1 MKKIV
6 LSTLLTFIFFSC
18 TSDNAKEDESQ
29 TAYVS
34 DDFVSYNLD
43 IDLPQQRFA
52 DLIES
57 VEIVRLEETENS
69 LLSYIRNLQK
79 TENNLVFHTSGQESD
94 VLVYDLNGSF
104 LKKIS
109 KKGNGPEEYEDI
121 NDLWLENDT
130 LIIYSR
136 AKSEVIRYNLEGDF
150 IRKDKLPQR
159 VGHIYGYK
167 DGYALEMNDYLI
179 DDSSRYRYASLDKN
193 FELSGLYLK
202 VDDQMSEGMMWF
214 SNNPIGPYK
223 DGLTL
228 FRMMSD
234 TVYLLNENN
243 FIPFVHFDFGSEWFW
258 NEGRDLTGERNSE
271 MQNTDKVWAAKAYFN
286 NSRIWI
292 SPSSGYSQEKDPPS
306 FLIDRST
313 GIIDA
318 VDMRKGDKS
327 KGIAYAMTWDND
339 QLIFTVQSPDMG
351 SFLSEL
357 SEDQIKFRQGTTL
370 EEIESSE
377 NPVLM
382 WVKFKD

>member
-1 MKKIV
+1 MKQFS
-6 LSTLLTFIFFSC
+6 LFFLLLLVSFSC
-18 TSDNAKEDESQ
+18 SKNVSEKESEAVVV
-29 TAYVS
+29 T
-34 DDFVSYNLD
+34 DDFKSYRLD
-43 IDLPQQRFA
+43 SDQPQERFA

-57 VEIVRLEETENS
+57 VEVVRLEETENS
-69 LLSYIRNLQK
+69 LLSYLRSFQK
-79 TENNLVFHTSGQESD
+79 TENNLVFNTSGQESD
-94 VLVYDLNGSF
+94 VLVHDLNGNF
-104 LKKIS
+104 VKKINR
-109 KKGNGPEEYEDI
+109 KGDGPEEYEDI

-130 LIIYSR
+130 LVIYSR

-150 IRKDKLPQR
+150 IKKDKLPQR

-167 DGYALEMNDYLI
+167 GGYALEMNDYLI
-179 DDSSRYRYASLDKN
+179 NDTSQYRYASLDKN
-193 FELSGLYLK
+193 LELTGLYLR

-214 SNNPIGPYK
+214 SNNPIAPYK

-234 TVYLLNENN
+234 TVYLLKENN
-243 FIPFVHFDFGSEWFW
+243 FIPFVHFDFGSEWLW
-258 NEGRDLTGERNSE
+258 DEGRDLTGEI
-271 MQNTDKVWAAKAYFN
+271 QNTDKVWAAKAYFN

-306 FLIDRST
+306 FFLDRST

-318 VDMRKGDKS
+318 VDMRKADKS

-339 QLIFTVQSPDMG
+339 RLIFTVQSPDMR

-357 SEDQIKFRQGTTL
+357 KEDQIKFRPGTTL
-370 EEIESSE
+370 KEIESSE

-382 WVKFKD
+382 WVKFKEED